1 MTKPKKKTF
10 QQKIIEIITPAFEKF
25 KTLSPQKQQKFL
37 GFIDR
42 LLADEPGED
51 IKEFILQ
58 LKIVFQRVAH
68 KSEVENEKIS

>member
-10 QQKIIEIITPAFEKF
+10 EQETISIITPAFEKF

-42 LLADEPGED
+42 TLADEPDEH
-51 IKEFILQ
+51 IREFILQ
-58 LKIVFQRVAH
+58 LKGVFQRVAH
-68 KSEVENEKIS
+68 KSEAENEKIS